1 MGLKAKILRCFYT
14 KNPYKEAKQ
23 FDHSK
28 YLGGMIKHW
37 PLPHL

>member
-28 YLGGMIKHW
+28 YSAWEG
-37 PLPHL
+37 